1 MTLYLIRH
9 PHTQLDPARPASQ
22 WRLSDRGQAQV
33 RALVELP
40 LWSGV
45 TALYTSQEY
54 KTTVVGEAVKAAHGL
69 PFTSIHGL
77 GEARRDRWLDG
88 EDFEAAQ
95 RAFFARPDASPVP
108 DWESAESAHRR
119 FMAALDGILRQ
130 HPTGE
135 SLAVVSH
142 ATVLTLCTAHLAGA
156 APTIERWRSIGFMAI
171 MAVDRTTRRPL
182 TAFLVAPYE
191 GL

>member
-9 PHTQLDPARPASQ
+9 PHTQPDPAVPASQ
-22 WRLSDRGQAQV
+22 WQLSDRGQAQV
-33 RALVELP
+33 RALVDLP

-45 TALYTSQEY
+45 IALYTSQEY
-54 KTTVVGEAVKAAHGL
+54 KTTVVGEAVHAAHGL
-69 PFTSIHGL
+69 PFTPIHDL
-77 GEARRDRWLDG
+77 GEAQRDRWLDG

-95 RAFFARPDASPVP
+95 RAFFARPDVPPVP
-108 DWESAESAHRR
+108 DWESAAAARQR
-119 FMAALDGILRQ
+119 FVAAMDGILRG
-130 HPTGE
+130 HPAGE

-142 ATVLTLCTAHLAGA
+142 ASVLTLYTAHLAGE
-156 APTIERWRSIGFMAI
+156 APSYERWPAIGFMAI
-171 MAVDRTTRRPL
+171 MAVDRTTLRPL